1 MKRFLVLGAGKMGLV
16 LAKDLIESSPQNEVT
31 LVDISP
37 QRLDKARSVFAGPQ
51 LKVRQAD
58 VEDEAQREGLVRGRD
73 VVLNALLHRHSLPV
87 LETALRCAAHFVD
100 LAGEGPAARMAYDEE
115 ARRRGII
122 VLSGMGVS
130 PGSTNVLVGRAVHLL
145 DETEKAIIYCG
156 GNPVRPNPPLDY
168 RIVYAL
174 DSLINFYQRPALI
187 IRQGRVEQVAPLT
200 EVEPVGFP
208 PDFPDMECFFT
219 DGLSS
224 LLQTMSG
231 KIRGDLYEKTV
242 RHRGH
247 ARGFK
252 TLQECGFFS
261 KEPILV
267 GDQRVIPRQVSET
280 LLEERMNLGEDED
293 VTLLRILVS
302 GKKSGVPETHVFEM
316 VDYSDPVN
324 KHTSMARTTS
334 FPASIAAQMIASG
347 QVADRGAVFPEN
359 VFDRDLF
366 PVFMD
371 GLKKRGVAISHEI
384 VRRQQKGDDQPPE

>member
-1 MKRFLVLGAGKMGLV
+1 MRQFLVLGAGKMGLV
-16 LAKDLIESSPQNEVT
+16 LAKDLIESGPQNGVT
-31 LVDISP
+31 IVDISP
-37 QRLDKARSVFAGPQ
+37 QRLDRARSLIATSRLEVCRG
-51 LKVRQAD
+51 D
-58 VEDEAQREGLVRGRD
+58 MEDEMQRESFIKGKD

-87 LETALRCAAHFVD
+87 LETAVRNAVHFVD
-100 LAGEGPAARMAYDEE
+100 LAGEGADARMSHDQE
-115 ARRRGII
+115 ARRRGITI
-122 VLSGMGVS
+122 LSGMGLS
-130 PGSTNVLVGRAVHLL
+130 PGITNVLVGRAVHDLE
-145 DETEKAIIYCG
+145 ETEKALIFCG
-156 GNPVRPNPPLDY
+156 GNPVHPKPPLDY

-174 DSLINFYQRPALI
+174 DSLINFYERPALI
-187 IRQGRVEQVAPLT
+187 IRHGQREKVAPLT

-267 GDQRVIPRQVSET
+267 GDRRVIPRQVSET